1 MTQQSGTQ
9 QSGTQQSGTQQ
20 SGFRRGAAVAAVPLA
35 ALLAAGGARAQ
46 TAPNPIKIGIFMS
59 LSGGSAA
66 SSASNRFG
74 AELAIQEINAAGGIA
89 HRPVVAVY
97 GDDQADPTTGV
108 SEMKR
113 LVFQEKVDV
122 VVGPNISQVNLAALP
137 VLNEGKIASI
147 SDTGSP
153 ALTPEAGPYHFTVEP
168 SVTNSGKQMADYAVQ
183 TLHAKKPALLND
195 DGAAAQGA
203 SASIKATLES
213 LGTKLAGQQQFKF
226 HPGDVTPQ
234 LLSLRRA
241 NPDVM
246 FVEVASPDDAGV
258 IQKNLQEVGWPVREI
273 GSLAFGASGPY
284 AVKVA
289 GPDAFK
295 YSIAQTFKRFT
306 YCASTGHGDPVIND
320 FIKRVTAAAKAK
332 GLSETDFFN
341 IASEYDGVYV
351 LKAAIEGSGS
361 TQGPAIAAWIETHV
375 GEVPAVSAEHLVAS
389 KTNHFMIGDDALTMA
404 KQPDRRNEDGLM
416 ERADKC

>member
-1 MTQQSGTQ
+1 MRSAHNDGKYVRCT
-9 QSGTQQSGTQQ
+9 
-20 SGFRRGAAVAAVPLA
+20 VLA
-35 ALLAAGGARAQ
+35 AASFMALLSGASAQ
-46 TAPNPIKIGIFMS
+46 TETKPIKIGVFMS
-59 LSGGSAA
+59 LTGGSAA

-97 GDDQADPTTGV
+97 GDDQADPTMGV
-108 SEMKR
+108 SEIKR
-113 LVFQEKVDV
+113 LVYQEKVDV

-137 VLNEGKIASI
+137 VLDEAKIASI

-153 ALTPEAGPYHFTVEP
+153 ALTPQAGPYHFTVEP

-183 TLHAKKPALLND
+183 VMHAKAPSLLND

-203 SASIKATLES
+203 SESIKKTFAD
-213 LGTKLAGQQQFKF
+213 LGVKMTGQQQFKF

-234 LLSLRRA
+234 LLSLRRG

-246 FVEVASPDDAGV
+246 LVEVASPDDAGV
-258 IQKNLQEVGWPVREI
+258 IQKNVQEIGWPIKEI
-273 GSLAFGASGPY
+273 GSLAFAASGPY

-295 YSIAQTFKRFT
+295 YSVAQIFKRFT
-306 YCASTGHGDPVIND
+306 YCPQTGKGDEVINA
-320 FIKRVTAAAKAK
+320 FIKRVTDAAKAK
-332 GLSETDFFN
+332 GVTETDYFN
-341 IASEYDGVYV
+341 IASAYDAVYV

-361 TQGPAIAAWIETHV
+361 TEGPAIAAWIEQHV
-375 GEVPAVSAEHLVAS
+375 SEVPAISAEHLVAS
-389 KTNHFMIGDDALTMA
+389 KTNHFMISDDALTMA
-404 KQPDRRNEDGLM
+404 VQPDKRNADGLM
-416 ERADKC
+416 QRANPC